1 MGQEQC
7 PCDASQR
14 AGQGRND
21 DEEIEPRLKI
31 DDDQQIDQHDRAEQ
45 PEDQFEIG
53 VLHQLGLAMDLN
65 LSAARF
71 LVLQAMDNLFDVH
84 QHGAEIA
91 LFSRDID
98 VD

>member
-7 PCDASQR
+7 PCDARQR

-21 DEEIEPRLKI
+21 DEGIEPGLEI

-45 PEDQFEIG
+45 SEDQFEIG
-53 VLHQLGLAMDLN
+53 VPHQLGLAVDLN
-65 LSAARF
+65 LSAARL
-71 LVLQAMDNLFDVH
+71 LVLQAMDNLFDVY
-84 QHGAEIA
+84 QHGAEVA
-91 LFSRDID
+91 LFGRDID